1 MVFYYTYYSDD
12 FLEALTVSSAIFG
25 FRGGNQSVLPGERLV
40 KKGGKVT
47 DNFDWSDSTSREVLK
62 GERSIRKMS
71 TIIASKNNGVQL
83 KRYPSVC

>member
-62 GERSIRKMS
+62 QAFFFTDFAVSRITEFPK
-71 TIIASKNNGVQL
+71 
-83 KRYPSVC
+83 P

>member
-47 DNFDWSDSTSREVLK
+47 DNFDWSDSTNSREVVK
-62 GERSIRKMS
+62 GEGGTRKMS
-71 TIIASKNNGVQL
+71 TIIVSKNNGVQVE
-83 KRYPSVC
+83 PTVC